1 MCIQLGPE
9 FHSLEEEDLNTDVY
23 KKKDQKS
30 SVWKDKIRIPKLKK
44 KEGLSTPMFGR
55 IRSDF
60 QYV

>member
-9 FHSLEEEDLNTDVY
+9 FHSLKEEDLNTDVY

-44 KEGLSTPMFGR
+44 KKAWALQCFEG
-55 IRSDF
+55 
-60 QYV
+60 